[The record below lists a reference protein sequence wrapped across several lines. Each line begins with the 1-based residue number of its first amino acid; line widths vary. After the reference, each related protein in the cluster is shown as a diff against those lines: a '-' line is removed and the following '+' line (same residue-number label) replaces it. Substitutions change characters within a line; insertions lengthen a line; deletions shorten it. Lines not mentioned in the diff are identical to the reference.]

1 MTEQQPM
8 TAEQMAE
15 IVQAL
20 EKPSSLKLDG
30 TDLWIKGD
38 GYLGENRH
46 VFLVDL
52 RSLLAEVQRLKADLA
67 AAEWKALWCEGH
79 VEDARRSALHWQNA
93 YREKVE
99 ETVKEYAHLQAEVQR
114 QQGEIERLE
123 ARMGAN
129 HLQALHN
136 ATLLD
141 EQRDRADRL
150 QAEND
155 RLRDKLQQIDGQRQD
170 AVQESDQLRQRL
182 EEAVEALEWYGD
194 VTEEEDSVYY
204 CQPRGY
210 GVMPSKVQ
218 VDGGQRALDFL
229 KKLKG
234 DRTDG

>member
-1 MTEQQPM
+1 MTEQHPM
-8 TAEQMAE
+8 TAEQINDAWRRADDSRGA
-15 IVQAL
+15 QAHL
-20 EKPSSLKLDG
+20 S
-30 TDLWIKGD
+30 GD
-38 GYLGENRH
+38 
-46 VFLVDL
+46 VFAIIESHN
-52 RSLLAEVQRLKADLA
+52 SLLDEVKRWKAQSRYEYELSCKYQDQARERETELKRMLSATQADRDRVGGTLVIERDMSDRLK
-67 AAEWKALWCEGH
+67 
-79 VEDARRSALHWQNA
+79 
-93 YREKVE
+93 
-99 ETVKEYAHLQAEVQR
+99 AEVQR
-114 QQGEIERLE
+114 QRGEIERLD
-123 ARMGAN
+123 ARMKAN